1 LRFRA
6 TLIGS
11 GKWVYEIEAPM
22 PAVVSQAN
30 RAMFMRAPT
39 QLQRARIGPDIRR
52 GAQMYVGRHPAF
64 GLTAMPADYGRLPVT
79 MSPAAHDL
87 QIFINH
93 FRERR

>member
-1 LRFRA
+1 
-6 TLIGS
+6 
-11 GKWVYEIEAPM
+11 M
-22 PAVVSQAN
+22 PAVVSQAT
-30 RAMFMRAPT
+30 RAMFMRAPA
-39 QLQRARIGPDIRR
+39 QSQRARVGPDIRR

-64 GLTAMPADYGRLPVT
+64 GLRQMPADYGRPPVT